1 MVDEKTSKSASES
14 NANQT
19 TPAPKADSAKGDSSQ
34 GDTKP
39 AAKAQAKKKE
49 KPPPVEDKPFPEFI
63 QEHFFPSLQS
73 ALQEEGIDDI
83 QLSLDQRPLAVIGIN
98 DSEPYWHVQGQ
109 WQGGD
114 RQFNIAFT
122 KDDIKSSKV
131 FYFADKGSQPSTI
144 EQFMGDERRVNL
156 DLMVLYTVQRLNAQ
170 KWLTRNWAPEWAVV
184 DRYIQI
190 TAKAPNIGGFCC
202 YFAE

>member
-1 MVDEKTSKSASES
+1 MVDEKTPKSAPES

-19 TPAPKADSAKGDSSQ
+19 TPAPKADSSKGDSSQ
-34 GDTKP
+34 DDSSKGNTKP
-39 AAKAQAKKKE
+39 AAKASAKKKE
-49 KPPPVEDKPFPEFI
+49 KPPAVEDKPFPEFI

-83 QLSLDQRPLAVIGIN
+83 QLNLDQRPLTVIGID

-156 DLMVLYTVQRLNAQ
+156 DLMVMYTVQRLNAQ
-170 KWLTRNWAPEWAVV
+170 KWLTRN
-184 DRYIQI
+184 
-190 TAKAPNIGGFCC
+190 
-202 YFAE
+202 